1 MSTRKNKPP
10 LKLEM
15 GFDEALHRF
24 AKTDPKELPEK
35 YLLKKKGAKKAPNGD
50 LKTTPD

>member
-15 GFDEALHRF
+15 DFDEALHRF
-24 AKTDPKELPEK
+24 AKTDLKETLAKIADDKKRQAKVGEK
-35 YLLKKKGAKKAPNGD
+35 AKK
-50 LKTTPD
+50 